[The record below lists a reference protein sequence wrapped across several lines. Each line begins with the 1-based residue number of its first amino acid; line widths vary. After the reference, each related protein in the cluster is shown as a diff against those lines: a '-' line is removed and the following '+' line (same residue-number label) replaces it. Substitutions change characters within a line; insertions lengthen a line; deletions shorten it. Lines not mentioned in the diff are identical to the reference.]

1 MRTRSGSDR
10 QARSKSGTQT
20 ARVRVT
26 LYQSTDL
33 RSVGIFV
40 GELLTHRSDKG
51 FGDQRLRSA
60 VHHDN
65 VAVFEVLGADDPVD
79 VFQADPV
86 TVIRNEFACSLASSG
101 VGNSNARICSPL
113 ADSSIP
119 VTENNPEKRNLF
131 SPWLSTFIPAP
142 SSLPK
147 ENRTKPQVRYRY
159 YHLKRRLQL
168 LRTLQGQLKQ
178 NDATSPLPSVHTSR
192 YALGGKYWLDTRC
205 AEGGVNPQTLYW
217 RAYVPENEPV
227 ASTRPRIAAVIAA
240 ASASTGSSS
249 CSESA

>member
-1 MRTRSGSDR
+1 MRTRPGSDR

-20 ARVRVT
+20 ARVMVT

-33 RSVGIFV
+33 RAVGIFA

-51 FGDQRLRSA
+51 FGDQRLRST

-65 VAVFEVLGADDPVD
+65 IAVFEVLGADDPVD

-86 TVIRNEFACSLASSG
+86 TVIRNEFRLLIGFFG
-101 VGNSNARICSPL
+101 VGNSNARTCSPL

-119 VTENNPEKRNLF
+119 ATENSPEKRNLF
-131 SPWLSTFIPAP
+131 SPWLSTFISAA

-147 ENRTKPQVRYRY
+147 ENRTKPQVRYRH
-159 YHLKRRLQL
+159 YHLNRRLQL

-178 NDATSPLPSVHTSR
+178 NDATSSLPSVHTGR
-192 YALGGKYWLDTRC
+192 HALGGKYWLDTRC
-205 AEGGVNPQTLYW
+205 AEGVRKVG
-217 RAYVPENEPV
+217 
-227 ASTRPRIAAVIAA
+227 
-240 ASASTGSSS
+240 
-249 CSESA
+249 